1 MMNKSHQ
8 FVFFLVLFTI
18 GLDFFLGGFVYN
30 KLYFSEKSKSQ
41 DRLIHSAIGTNEDI
55 LIFGSSRAYHHY
67 NPEVFE
73 KELGLS
79 CFNVGY
85 GGQNIYYHLAL
96 LKSAVERHKPRVV
109 ILDLIYIDYEKTSEQ
124 HDKEKLGVLL
134 PFVHQSKV
142 LKETVLMR
150 GYGENIKL
158 LSSIYPFNSKQLY
171 MLRNNLTSS
180 RSDVKGYVGLDR
192 EWDKPIEVKEIQQ
205 VDIDENKMKA
215 IDDFV
220 EICKKNGVKIFV
232 CVSPHYVDFKGKTG
246 YNVLAK
252 ILKNKHQLELI
263 NFENQ
268 PSFLSNS
275 KLFSDPFHLNK
286 YGAEIYSNEISKV
299 LKKSIAK

>member
-67 NPEVFE
+67 DPEVFE

-85 GGQNIYYHLAL
+85 SGQNIYFHLAL
-96 LKSAVERHKPRVV
+96 LKSALERKKPQIV
-109 ILDLIYIDYEKTSEQ
+109 ILDLISIDYERTSEQ

-134 PFVHQSKV
+134 PFVHHSEII
-142 LKETVLMR
+142 KETVLMR

-158 LSSIYPFNSKQLY
+158 LSSIYPLNSKQLY
-171 MLRNNLTSS
+171 MLRNNLTSY
-180 RSDVKGYVGLDR
+180 RSDVKGYAGLDR
-192 EWDKPIEVKEIQQ
+192 VWDKPIESK
-205 VDIDENKMKA
+205 DIKDVNIDTNKMKS
-215 IDDFV
+215 IDEFID
-220 EICKKNGVKIFV
+220 ICKKSGVKIFV

-246 YNVLAK
+246 YDMLARN
-252 ILKNKHQLELI
+252 LKTKHHLNLI
-263 NFENQ
+263 NFENNPDFFKNPQ
-268 PSFLSNS
+268 Y
-275 KLFSDPFHLNK
+275 FSDPYHLNK
-286 YGAEIYSNEISKV
+286 TGADLYSKEIAEIIKN
-299 LKKSIAK
+299 KSD